1 MGCGVHSKG
10 KTIESHQP
18 NHLSLLPFRL
28 KNYIGPE
35 IETVPGPDPSESP
48 EPPYRGNEAPQTLIQ
63 VRTLTSASMRTGAQT
78 ALGGKEKTDIEDL
91 EAM

>member
-10 KTIESHQP
+10 NTVDSHRP
-18 NHLSLLPFRL
+18 HPPSLLPFIL

-48 EPPYRGNEAPQTLIQ
+48 GPVHKPQTFTHAG
-63 VRTLTSASMRTGAQT
+63 TLTTASMGAGVQPVPR
-78 ALGGKEKTDIEDL
+78 AVKEKADIEDL